1 MDLKRTRWIRRL
13 EDGTYTIES
22 NSTLS
27 NEKVL
32 CSLCGIAS
40 KCNINET
47 RLKLRD
53 AGVTWRDRLTEGK
66 IVCLVEAD
74 TAKILRFGVV
84 DKVYSGPVDEMLR
97 KHSRFNHLCM
107 GGEKIEKVGEV
118 IRRSYGHFLKEDSL
132 LTAIYIRHIK
142 RDFDIEY
149 HSEEELDLVD
159 PRPKAEVFSIANARQ
174 KLSDE
179 P

>member
-1 MDLKRTRWIRRL
+1 M
-13 EDGTYTIES
+13 
-22 NSTLS
+22 
-27 NEKVL
+27 
-32 CSLCGIAS
+32 
-40 KCNINET
+40 
-47 RLKLRD
+47 
-53 AGVTWRDRLTEGK
+53 
-66 IVCLVEAD
+66 
-74 TAKILRFGVV
+74 
-84 DKVYSGPVDEMLR
+84 
-97 KHSRFNHLCM
+97 
-107 GGEKIEKVGEV
+107 

-159 PRPKAEVFSIANARQ
+159 PRPKAEVFSIVNARQ